1 MILISISIVL
11 LIIYFSI
18 NFIYA
23 FKYINWITKKN
34 PNFTIEKIIGG
45 FFIMAMF
52 GLIIQAIAFLSDD

>member
-1 MILISISIVL
+1 MILISISIAL

-18 NFIYA
+18 NFVYA

-34 PNFTIEKIIGG
+34 PNFNIENIIYG
-45 FFIMAMF
+45 FFMMAMF